1 MVRNIL
7 IVEDEKDLHEY
18 LKQFLSENQ
27 FLVHSAYDGI
37 QALNALKK
45 TKVDLVLLDLGL
57 PNMGG
62 ESVCKEIKAN
72 YPDLR
77 VVILSA
83 RNDTLDIVK
92 GLNLGADDYVTKPF
106 ELEELLARINARLR
120 NHPSAEVKKRVANL
134 ELDQETYEVRRDG
147 KLIQLTPREYKLL
160 EYLITHKGKV
170 VTREMILN
178 NIWYTSPDIETRSV
192 DVYIGYLRKKVDSGF
207 PQKLIHSVRGF
218 GYIIKE

>member
-160 EYLITHKGKV
+160 EYLI
-170 VTREMILN
+170 
-178 NIWYTSPDIETRSV
+178 NISFLSRLYFPKERVCSIDNYKP
-192 DVYIGYLRKKVDSGF
+192 GF
-207 PQKLIHSVRGF
+207 FP
-218 GYIIKE
+218 